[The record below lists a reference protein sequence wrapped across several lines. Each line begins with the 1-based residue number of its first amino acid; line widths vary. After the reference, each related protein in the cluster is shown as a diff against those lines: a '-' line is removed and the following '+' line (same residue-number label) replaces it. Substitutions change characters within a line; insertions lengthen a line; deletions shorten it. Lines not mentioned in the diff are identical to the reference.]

1 MSLADL
7 GLRDWEDENNTLLLD
22 GDILL
27 YRPCCIF
34 NEDNDLSR
42 RQIMKYVNL
51 KIDELMEAANCNK
64 YIMFVTT
71 KFNFRDDLVDDYKAN
86 RQEVERPVNLS
97 WAKKWAVEKL
107 NNHFHK
113 KLEADDLLGIHANEN
128 TVIWSLDKD
137 LRQIPGKHIDDET
150 QEVITVTHEGRLEDK
165 GKKVYFDGTIG
176 FYYQL
181 LVGDSTDNI
190 IGCGS
195 RVEAVY
201 KSGAKAGEPY
211 TKRKGVGPKKALKI
225 LATAGMSAIKS
236 QKCVLE
242 TSLKAVINEYKKVHG
257 EDWQGHLETQANL
270 LFMIREQHGEII
282 KRWTFDNREEYFCL
296 TRGIVLDEYSPTQIT
311 TKQ

>member
-7 GLRDWEDENNTLLLD
+7 GLVDWEEEDASLLID
-22 GDILL
+22 GDIIL

-34 NEDNDLSR
+34 NEDSDISR
-42 RQIMKYVNL
+42 RQIQKYVNL
-51 KIDELMEAANCNK
+51 KIDELMNAAKCNK
-64 YIMFVTT
+64 YVMFVTT

-86 RQEVERPVNLS
+86 RKDIERPVNLA

-107 NNHFHK
+107 NTHYHK
-113 KLEADDLLGIHANEN
+113 KLEADDLLGVHANEG

-137 LRQIPGKHIDDET
+137 LRQIPGKHLDDGT
-150 QEVITVTHEGRLEDK
+150 LKVITVTHEGRIEDK
-165 GKKVYFDGTIG
+165 GGKVYFDGTIG

-181 LVGDSTDNI
+181 LIGDSTDNI

-195 RVEAVY
+195 RVKAVY
-201 KSGAKAGEPY
+201 KSGASAGQTY
-211 TKRKGVGPKKALKI
+211 IKRQGVGPKAAFKI
-225 LATAGMSAIKS
+225 LATAAMSAIRAGG
-236 QKCVLE
+236 CVLE
-242 TSLKAVINEYKKVHG
+242 ESLKAVIKEYKKVHG

-296 TRGIVLDEYSPTQIT
+296 TRGIVLDEFTPTEAT
-311 TKQ
+311 TN

>member
-7 GLRDWEDENNTLLLD
+7 GLKDWEDEDKTLLVD

-86 RQEVERPVNLS
+86 RKDVERPVNLS

-150 QEVITVTHEGRLEDK
+150 QKVITVTHEGRLEDQ
-165 GKKVYFDGTIG
+165 GKKVYFDGTVG

-181 LVGDSTDNI
+181 LVGDATDNI

-201 KSGAKAGEPY
+201 KSGAKVGEKY
-211 TKRKGVGPKKALKI
+211 TRRKGVGPKAALKI
-225 LATAGMSAIKS
+225 LASAGMSAITS

-270 LFMIREQHGEII
+270 LFMVREQEGQII
-282 KRWTFDNREEYFCL
+282 KRWTFDGRDEYFCL
-296 TRGIVLDEYSPTQIT
+296 DKGAVLD
-311 TKQ
+311 